1 MKIKRTKATTI
12 LSVAVVL
19 LVILMA
25 IFPSIFATYD
35 PLQMDMANSLQ
46 GPSAAHW
53 LGTDEFGRDL
63 WSRIV
68 YGARPSIAV
77 GIGSATLAALIG
89 IPLGLAA
96 GYFGKICDNVIMRI
110 MDACAA
116 FPSFLLAI
124 LIITIMD
131 PSTTSLIVT
140 ISVVNIPA
148 FARIVRSNVLSL
160 KKREFVEATK
170 AFGAKGEYIMFR
182 TILPNCISSITVEYS
197 LIAATAIL
205 MEAGM
210 SFLGLGIQPPTPSWG
225 SMLSYANQYLNQ
237 SLTYMFVPT
246 CTIFLVVLC
255 VNLLG
260 DALRDWF
267 DPTKMK

>member
-1 MKIKRTKATTI
+1 
-12 LSVAVVL
+12 
-19 LVILMA
+19 
-25 IFPSIFATYD
+25 
-35 PLQMDMANSLQ
+35 MDMMNSLK
-46 GPSAAHW
+46 GPSSLHW
-53 LGTDEFGRDL
+53 LGTDEYGRDL

-77 GIGSATLAALIG
+77 GFGAATLAALIG
-89 IPLGLAA
+89 IPMGLAA
-96 GYFGKICDNVIMRI
+96 GYFGKIADNVIMRI
-110 MDACAA
+110 MDACSA

-131 PSTTSLIVT
+131 PSTLSLILT
-140 ISVVNIPA
+140 ISIVNIPA

-160 KKREFVEATK
+160 KKREFVEAAR
-170 AFGAKGEYIMFR
+170 AFGAKKRYVMFR

-197 LIAATAIL
+197 LVAATAIL

-225 SMLSYANQYLNQ
+225 SMLSYANQYLNH
-237 SLTYMFVPT
+237 SITYIMVPT
-246 CTIFLVVLC
+246 CTIFIVVLC

-260 DALRDWF
+260 DALRDWL
-267 DPTKMK
+267 DPMKMK